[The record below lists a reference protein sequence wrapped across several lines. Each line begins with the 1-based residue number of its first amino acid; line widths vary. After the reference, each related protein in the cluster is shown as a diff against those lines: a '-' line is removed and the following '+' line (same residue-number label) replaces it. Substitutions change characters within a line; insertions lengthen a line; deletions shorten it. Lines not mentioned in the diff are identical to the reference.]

1 MKLGAKAEGIEM
13 MRLALTI
20 AFVLVPVFK
29 EAAAA
34 KTMIRPDY
42 IDYVCG
48 ISGGQSKTYLN
59 FYLARNDGA
68 TQIRPGRCEDQQTR
82 S

>member
-1 MKLGAKAEGIEM
+1 MKHEAEGIEM
-13 MRLALTI
+13 TRLALTM
-20 AFVLVPVFK
+20 AFVLMPIFE

-48 ISGGQSKTYLN
+48 IRGGLPKTYLN
-59 FYLARNDGA
+59 LYLARNDGA
-68 TQIRPGRCEDQQTR
+68 AQIRPGRCEDQQNR
-82 S
+82 R

>member
-1 MKLGAKAEGIEM
+1 M

-20 AFVLVPVFK
+20 AFVLVSVF
-29 EAAAA
+29 EEAAA
-34 KTMIRPDY
+34 KTMIRPGY

-59 FYLARNDGA
+59 SYLARNDGA
-68 TQIRPGRCEDQQTR
+68 TQIRPGRCEDQQNR
-82 S
+82 R